1 MTGLLHERQ
10 LSRKTFLKGG
20 GALIVGLSLTGA
32 ARAFDDPKAASPSHI
47 GGVAGPPDPSQIDT
61 WIAIHADNTASIY
74 TGRVNLGQ
82 GTPNGLL
89 MIAGEELDMDLGQLT
104 FVEADSNVTP
114 DTGNTVGSSS
124 ITSAG
129 PRVRAGAA
137 SAKQVLLGL
146 ASAQLGVPVSSL
158 TVRSGVVT
166 GGGRTVTY
174 AQLIGDKVFNAQLT
188 ASTLNPG
195 QGVAKPPAK
204 YTLVGTSP
212 PRIDIPDKVTG
223 RFVYA
228 HNIRVPG
235 MLHGRIIRPRGQG
248 AYGTAATL
256 LSVDA
261 SSIRNIPN
269 VQIVRRG
276 DFLAVAA
283 PREYDAI
290 QAASQLKVRWKDNP
304 VLPGDGNIVSQLR
317 AQDRAGR
324 MVNTTTVTGNVDAAL
339 ASAAKVISAS
349 FTVDYQMH
357 GPIGPPVAVAI
368 VEPDSAVVITNTQGV
383 YRLRDQYLA
392 PLLRMDSKK
401 IRIQYVE
408 GASAFGHCETDDAA
422 CAAAVIS
429 QELGGTPVRL
439 QFMRWDDHGW
449 DNYGPT
455 HLSDVRAGI
464 DGKGNIVAYDNSV
477 YVMANTHAQE
487 TTHELVGLG
496 SLQNSQL
503 AGGAGPTPTTYNIPN
518 RRAVGK
524 SVPLNGGGYLKV
536 APLRL
541 PSSPHSFPAEQMIDE
556 LAHAAGMDPVA
567 FRLQNLTNQRS
578 IDALT
583 TVAQIAGWKPKV
595 AASQLSDERIVTGRG
610 VALSGTSAAVAD
622 VQVDRKTGKILA
634 KHMFGVYD
642 VGLAISPG
650 LVENQMVGAI
660 TQTVSRALHEGVRYT
675 KSGVT
680 STDWV
685 TYPIMRFK
693 EHPSLTNVVIQRLD
707 QLPTGAGEPLV
718 ACIPAALANA
728 FFDATGVRIRQVPM
742 TAGRV
747 RAALAEAGVTA

>member
-1 MTGLLHERQ
+1 MNEF
-10 LSRKTFLKGG
+10 SRKTFLKGG
-20 GALIVGLSLTGA
+20 GALVVGLTLAPA
-32 ARAFDDPKAASPSHI
+32 AQAFNDPKAASPSHT
-47 GGVAGPPDPSQIDT
+47 GAVAGPPDLNQIDT
-61 WIAIHADNTASIY
+61 WLAIHSDNTASIY

-89 MIAGEELDMDLGQLT
+89 MIAGEELDMDLSQLT

-137 SAKQVLLGL
+137 SAKQLLLGM
-146 ASAQLGVPVSSL
+146 AAKELGVPVGSL
-158 TVRSGVVT
+158 SVKSGVVS
-166 GGGRTVTY
+166 GGGKTVTY
-174 AQLIGDKVFNAQLT
+174 AQLIGDKVFNAPLT
-188 ASTLNPG
+188 AATLNPG
-195 QGVAKPPAK
+195 QGVAKPPTQ
-204 YTLVGTSP
+204 YRLVGTSP
-212 PRIDIPDKVTG
+212 ARIDIPDKVTG
-223 RFVYA
+223 TFVYA
-228 HNIRVPG
+228 HNVRVPG
-235 MLHGRIIRPRGQG
+235 MLHARIVRPRGQNG
-248 AYGTAATL
+248 YGTPYTI

-261 SSIRNIPN
+261 SSIKSIPN
-269 VQIVRRG
+269 VKIVRRNN
-276 DFLAVAA
+276 FLAVVA
-283 PREYDAI
+283 PKEYDAI
-290 QAASQLKVRWKDNP
+290 QAAAQLKVKWKDNP
-304 VLPGDGNIVSQLR
+304 ILPGDGNIVSQLR
-317 AQDRAGR
+317 AQDKAGQ
-324 MVNTTTVTGNVDAAL
+324 MVNTTTVAGNVDGAL
-339 ASAAKVISAS
+339 ASAAKVLSAS
-349 FTVDYQMH
+349 YTVDYQMH
-357 GPIGPPVAVAI
+357 GPIGPPVAVA
-368 VEPDSAVVITNTQGV
+368 VVKPDSAMVITNTQGV
-383 YRLRDQYLA
+383 YRLRDSYLA
-392 PLLRMDSKK
+392 PLLKMDGKK

-422 CAAAVIS
+422 CGAAIIS

-464 DGKGNIVAYDNSV
+464 DAKGKIVAYDNSV

-487 TTHELVGLG
+487 TMHELVGFPALP
-496 SLQNSQL
+496 NSAL
-503 AGGAGPTPTTYNIPN
+503 AGGSGPTPTTYDIAN

-556 LAHAAGMDPVA
+556 LAYAAGMDPVA

-578 IDALT
+578 IDALNAAAK
-583 TVAQIAGWKPKV
+583 VANWQPRV
-595 AASQLSDERIVTGRG
+595 AASQLSKERVVTGRG
-610 VALSGTSAAVAD
+610 VALSGTGAMIAD
-622 VQVDRKTGKILA
+622 IQVDKRTGKILA
-634 KHMFGVYD
+634 KHMYGAYD

-675 KSGVT
+675 KHEVT

-685 TYPIMRFK
+685 TYPILRFK
-693 EHPSLTNVVIQRLD
+693 EHPNLTNVVIQRID
-707 QLPTGAGEPLV
+707 QVPQGAGEPLV
-718 ACIPAALANA
+718 ATIPAALANA

-747 RAALAEAGVTA
+747 KAALKAAGVS